1 MFLTFIKSSTPWKI
15 SNIEIL
21 HPQWCCYKCTF
32 KKKKDAIMS
41 LNKVKDAADSLRK
54 CYRVFTVN

>member
-1 MFLTFIKSSTPWKI
+1 
-15 SNIEIL
+15 
-21 HPQWCCYKCTF
+21 
-32 KKKKDAIMS
+32 MS